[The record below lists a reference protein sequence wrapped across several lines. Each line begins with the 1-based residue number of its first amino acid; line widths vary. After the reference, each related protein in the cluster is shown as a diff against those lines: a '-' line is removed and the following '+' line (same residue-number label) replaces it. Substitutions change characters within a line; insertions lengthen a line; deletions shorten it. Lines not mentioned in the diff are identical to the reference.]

1 MNKENTAV
9 ELEVVATAL
18 PELSETPIEMVVSA
32 KAKRPELAKKEI
44 FDKISKLLHSE
55 GIVVQAGDKIA
66 DMTASTLIVSLA
78 DLDVQI
84 KIITPSVKAIRENGG
99 RYGNK

>member
-9 ELEVVATAL
+9 ELEVVAV
-18 PELSETPIEMVVSA
+18 PELSETPLEMVVSA

-44 FDKISKLLHSE
+44 FDKISELLHSE
-55 GIVVQAGDKIA
+55 GIVVQAGDKVSEG
-66 DMTASTLIVSLA
+66 MTSSTLVVSLA

-84 KIITPSVKAIRENGG
+84 KIITPSAKAIRENGG
-99 RYGNK
+99 RYGK